1 MITTLTGENDFA
13 RLQALRQLVAD
24 FVAEQGDM
32 ALEQLEGETVEL
44 TRLREALQSA
54 PFLAS
59 RKLVV
64 LRTPSAN
71 KQFIEKA
78 EEILSDVSEA
88 TDVIIVEPKL
98 DKRLAY
104 YKFLKKATEFRE
116 FLLPDARALA
126 RWLSDTAK
134 EQGGALSA
142 SDAAY
147 LVERVGA
154 NQQLLATELD
164 KLLLYEPHITRS
176 TIDLMTDQA
185 LQSKIFDLLDAAFA
199 GNKPRALKLYD
210 EQRNQKV
217 DPLQIIAM
225 LAWQLH
231 ILALLV
237 FAGDRSADE
246 VARQAAISPYTVKK
260 SHNVARKLSRADIK
274 RYVDD
279 LLAIDKRAR
288 REKLD
293 LDDALQLYLLQ
304 L

>member
-210 EQRNQKV
+210 EQRDQKV